1 MMQFCGDVAGQEG
14 DRSMGRALRMNP
26 LLDFT
31 RGPTFY
37 QWPTVVPTRS
47 FDRNSPC
54 GAMDGIPW
62 YSWCSCA
69 FEASV
74 NDRFAKV

>member
-54 GAMDGIPW
+54 GAMENAIRFHGIPG
-62 YSWCSCA
+62 
-69 FEASV
+69 V
-74 NDRFAKV
+74 LVPLKPV